1 MPSATARA
9 LPFRVG
15 RYECTQYLGGG
26 MCDVYKAVDT
36 QYGRA
41 VVIKMLKEGAPADM
55 RARFEREAKVSM
67 KIQHENAMVT
77 YDFSEHNG
85 QLYLVLEYLEGQSL
99 RVWMQQP
106 HPTDEKLWAALQV
119 ARALEHL
126 HSIDVVYRDLKPEN
140 VNVSSGNR
148 VKLMDFGIARS
159 ADWGI
164 TEAGMAVGTA
174 PYMAPEQV
182 RGDTATAAVDIYA
195 FGILLYELMT
205 AKRPFEGGTYEEIF
219 GQVLFSQPNL
229 DALRETDAPKAVFD
243 IVRTCLEKEIPKRFP
258 SMKPV
263 VGALQSCI
271 SDKFFTTQILGVE
284 QGRKPRFPTAVV
296 IGVILGLVVAAAAV
310 YFLMHQKKKTLAAEL
325 HYSTGD
331 MVLIPGGPARI
342 GENAEAVDIPD
353 FYIDKT
359 EVSNR
364 AYDVFCKQTGCTVGP
379 GASDE
384 PAVNVTYQDAAAFAK
399 WAGKRLPAAQEW
411 EKAARGTQGLR
422 YPWGN
427 IPDATRANVRDNAA
441 SPHRLMPVDSF
452 PQGKSPYGVLNLYG
466 NAWEWTSTLVQP
478 SQETL
483 ASAEQDKT
491 LNPPLRDTEPWY
503 AVKGS
508 SFERR
513 MVDGVKD
520 DDPVPIWEVAATPG
534 RVKSPDIGFRC
545 AKDPR

>member
-1 MPSATARA
+1 MPSAAARA
-9 LPFRVG
+9 MPFRVG

-26 MCDVYKAVDT
+26 MCDVYKAADT

-55 RARFEREAKVSM
+55 RSRFEREAKVSM
-67 KIQHENAMVT
+67 QIQHENAMVT

-99 RVWMQQP
+99 RAWMQKP

-119 ARALEHL
+119 ARALEYL
-126 HSIDVVYRDLKPEN
+126 HSINVIYRDLKPEN
-140 VNVSSGNR
+140 VNVSSGNKI
-148 VKLMDFGIARS
+148 KLMDFGIARS

-182 RGDTATAAVDIYA
+182 RGETATAAVDIYA

-205 AKRPFEGGTYEEIF
+205 GKRPFEGGTYEEIF
-219 GQVLFSQPNL
+219 GQVLFTQPNL
-229 DALRETDAPKAVFD
+229 DPLRETDAPKAVCD
-243 IVRTCLEKEIPKRFP
+243 IIKACLEKEAPKRFAT
-258 SMKPV
+258 MKPV
-263 VGALQSCI
+263 VAALQSCI

-284 QGRKPRFPTAVV
+284 QGRTQRFPAAIA
-296 IGVILGLVVAAAAV
+296 IGVVLGLIVAAAAV
-310 YFLMHQKKKTLAAEL
+310 FFLMHQKKPLAAEL
-325 HYSTGD
+325 HYPFGD

-364 AYDVFCKQTGCTVGP
+364 AYDAFCRQTGCTVGP
-379 GASDE
+379 GAPNE
-384 PAVNVTYQDAAAFAK
+384 PVVNVTYQDAAGFAK
-399 WAGKRLPAAQEW
+399 WAGKRLPAAKEW
-411 EKAARGTQGLR
+411 EKAARGTMGLR

-427 IPDATRANVRDNAA
+427 IPDATRANVMDNAA
-441 SPHRLMPVDSF
+441 STHHLMAVDSF
-452 PQGKSPYGVLNLYG
+452 PQGKSPYGVFNLYG

-478 SQETL
+478 SPETL

-491 LNPPLRDTEPWY
+491 LNPPLRDTEPFY
-503 AVKGS
+503 ALKGS

-513 MVDGVKD
+513 MVGGVKD

-534 RVKSPDIGFRC
+534 RLKSEDIGFRC
-545 AKDPR
+545 AKDAR

>member
-1 MPSATARA
+1 MSSAAARA

-15 RYECTQYLGGG
+15 RYECTEYLGGG
-26 MCDVYKAVDT
+26 MCDVYRASDT
-36 QYGRA
+36 QYGRS
-41 VVIKMLKEGAPADM
+41 VVIKMLKEGAPTDM

-99 RVWMQQP
+99 RAWMKQP

-140 VNVSSGNR
+140 VNVSSGNK

-174 PYMAPEQV
+174 PYMSPEQV
-182 RGDTATAAVDIYA
+182 RGEPATPAVDIYA
-195 FGILLYELMT
+195 FGILLFELIT
-205 AKRPFEGGTYEEIF
+205 GKRPFEGGSYEEIF

-229 DALRETDAPKAVFD
+229 DALRETDAPKAACD
-243 IVRTCLEKEIPKRFP
+243 IIRTCIEKEAPKRFP
-258 SMKPV
+258 TMKPV
-263 VGALQSCI
+263 VAALQSCI
-271 SDKFFTTQILGVE
+271 SDKFFTTQILGVD
-284 QGRKPRFPTAVV
+284 QGRTKRFPMAIA
-296 IGVILGLVVAAAAV
+296 IGVVLGLVVAAAAV
-310 YFLMHQKKKTLAAEL
+310 YFLMHQKKALASEL
-325 HYSTGD
+325 HFSSGD
-331 MVLIPGGPARI
+331 MVLIPGGPARV
-342 GENAEAVDIPD
+342 GENASSIDIPD

-364 AYDVFCKQTGCTVGP
+364 AYDAFCKQTGCAVGP
-379 GASDE
+379 GAADE

-399 WAGKRLPAAQEW
+399 WAGKRMPTEQEW
-411 EKAARGTQGLR
+411 EKAARGTLGLR

-427 IPDATRANVRDNAA
+427 VPDATRANVKDNAA

-478 SQETL
+478 SAETL
-483 ASAEQDKT
+483 ASAEQDKS

-508 SFERR
+508 SFDRR
-513 MVDGVKD
+513 MVGGVKD

-545 AKDPR
+545 AKDAR